1 MGKYFKISELT
12 KSSTAK
18 RLGIENKPNQNEL
31 DNLNNLI
38 EFILDPLREV
48 YGKPIIV
55 DSGFRCQEL
64 NEIVKGSKTSQHLSG
79 QAADIRTLS
88 DTKKENEKLFQLIIQ
103 LDLPFDQL
111 INEYDF
117 NWIHVSFSNRN
128 RKQILSIK

>member
-31 DNLNNLI
+31 NNLNNLI
-38 EFILDPLREV
+38 EFILDPLREA

-88 DTKKENEKLFQLIIQ
+88 DTKKENKKLFQLIIQ

-117 NWIHVSFSNRN
+117 NWIHVSFSDRN